1 MGEWVCSEGPTVN
14 RLSVTLGGHPL
25 SVSVLTAEFSYV
37 PEQEL
42 GVQRDLDLQPLAY
55 ALR

>member
-1 MGEWVCSEGPTVN
+1 MGEWVHSEGPAVN
-14 RLSVTLGGHPL
+14 RLSVTLGGYPL

-55 ALR
+55 ALH

>member
-1 MGEWVCSEGPTVN
+1 MGEWVRSEGPTVN

-25 SVSVLTAEFSYV
+25 PVSVLTAEFSYV

-55 ALR
+55 ALH